1 MLDVLV
7 AESAAKPGDG
17 SYRLR
22 SRLNQ
27 GRTILETIK
36 IADDLIA
43 EYEGDDIFLCFR
55 VRRSARRRDNR
66 KKRLWEWT
74 SLEPGVTIPDASVF
88 AFTETIGAARRTS
101 YCRPS
106 CVDQIF

>member
-1 MLDVLV
+1 M

-55 VRRSARRRDNR
+55 VSRRRG
-66 KKRLWEWT
+66 
-74 SLEPGVTIPDASVF
+74 GVIIEKSDCGSGP
-88 AFTETIGAARRTS
+88 R
-101 YCRPS
+101 
-106 CVDQIF
+106 

>member
-7 AESAAKPGDG
+7 AESTAKPGDG

-74 SLEPGVTIPDASVF
+74 SLEPGVTIPDASNF
-88 AFTETIGAARRTS
+88 SSITIEINGVR
-101 YCRPS
+101 
-106 CVDQIF
+106 VH

>member
-55 VRRSARRRDNR
+55 VRRSARRRDNQ
-66 KKRLWEWT
+66 KKAT
-74 SLEPGVTIPDASVF
+74 VGVDL
-88 AFTETIGAARRTS
+88 ARAGGHNSR
-101 YCRPS
+101 CL
-106 CVDQIF
+106 QF

>member
-1 MLDVLV
+1 M
-7 AESAAKPGDG
+7 AESAKPGDG

-43 EYEGDDIFLCFR
+43 EYEGDDIFLVFA
-55 VRRSARRRDNR
+55 SGAARGGVIIEKSDCG
-66 KKRLWEWT
+66 EWT
-74 SLEPGVTIPDASVF
+74 SLEPGVTIPDASNF
-88 AFTETIGAARRTS
+88 SSITIEINSVR
-101 YCRPS
+101 
-106 CVDQIF
+106 VH